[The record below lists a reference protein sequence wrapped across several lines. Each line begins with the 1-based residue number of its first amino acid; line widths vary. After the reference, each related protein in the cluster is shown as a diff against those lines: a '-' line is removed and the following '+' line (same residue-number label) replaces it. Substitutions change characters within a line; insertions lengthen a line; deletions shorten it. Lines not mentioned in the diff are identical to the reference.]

1 MKVFLYIN
9 NERCNT
15 FEMLEN
21 HFLSVKTFDDV
32 FYDLVD
38 LGRYKDL
45 ANFLREVGEFEKADK
60 IDAIDTNLNDSCF
73 FSEMYSIIIG
83 DTLNISLKPEFQDC
97 FSIEDPIANL
107 YDDKLE
113 VDIKLKVKLSIDES
127 YQVKVETNW
136 GTRAICVNPSDT
148 KEGEYVSQKITIRKK
163 PGKEIG
169 DVVCCYEDK
178 RIQCSHLNS
187 NSSDRNDEDNEIK
200 ELIDELSEMNAPNS
214 VKEIVQFLY
223 NSKKLKDSE
232 DKESDYVTVHGI
244 KIPVSNQSSSLNQE
258 KPASEEPKRY
268 RWQTDSYL
276 RQIEKDKKE
285 RQKLIENK
293 KKIREELEMKNR
305 IEQKECERKEM
316 EEKYRRKLRE
326 QGMKDFNCPK
336 CGYCTQIPY
345 KKVKYRCHM
354 CGREWY
360 V

>member
-1 MKVFLYIN
+1 MKVLLYIN

-21 HFLSVKTFDDV
+21 HFLSVKSFDDV

-45 ANFLREVGEFEKADK
+45 TNFLREVGEFEKADK
-60 IDAIDTNLNDSCF
+60 IDAIDSNLNDSCF

-148 KEGEYVSQKITIRKK
+148 KEGEYISQKITIRKK

-169 DVVCCYEDK
+169 DVVCCYEDQ
-178 RIQCSHLNS
+178 RIKCTNIQSI
-187 NSSDRNDEDNEIK
+187 SSSRNDEDDEIK
-200 ELIDELSEMNAPNS
+200 EIVDELSEMEATNS
-214 VKEIVQFLY
+214 VK
-223 NSKKLKDSE
+223 
-232 DKESDYVTVHGI
+232 
-244 KIPVSNQSSSLNQE
+244 
-258 KPASEEPKRY
+258 
-268 RWQTDSYL
+268 
-276 RQIEKDKKE
+276 
-285 RQKLIENK
+285 
-293 KKIREELEMKNR
+293 
-305 IEQKECERKEM
+305 
-316 EEKYRRKLRE
+316 
-326 QGMKDFNCPK
+326 
-336 CGYCTQIPY
+336 
-345 KKVKYRCHM
+345 
-354 CGREWY
+354 
-360 V
+360 